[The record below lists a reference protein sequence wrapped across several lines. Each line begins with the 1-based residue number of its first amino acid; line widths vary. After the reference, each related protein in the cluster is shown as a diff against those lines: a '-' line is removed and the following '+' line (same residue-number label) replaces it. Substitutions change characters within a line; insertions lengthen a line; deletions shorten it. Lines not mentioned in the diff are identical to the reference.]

1 MGFLNHATNNIIVD
15 AVLTEKGREV
25 LARNDGSFD
34 IQNFRLGDDEI
45 DYSILEQYGIVIG
58 KEKIEKNTPIFEAIT
73 DEKLALKY
81 PLRTLLTNNTEDIF
95 AIPYIVLDDTIS
107 TPIGLSANLSSK
119 RQVDKTLIVKT
130 FVDQDEGFSI
140 KDESLIDSS
149 FTVQVFDKLLKLTGA
164 NSKVV
169 KKDTAYY
176 TISSSAISDNFTGQR
191 SCKFTITAQNV
202 VDTATFKYFSTK
214 SNNSIIK
221 TQIKI
226 IGNNTNAEL
235 LVPVT
240 INNNIITT

>member
-1 MGFLNHATNNIIVD
+1 MGFLNHSTNNIIVD
-15 AVLTEKGREV
+15 AVLTEKGREI

-81 PLRTLLTNNTEDIF
+81 PLRTLQTNNTEDVF
-95 AIPYIVLDDTIS
+95 AFPYLVLEDTIS
-107 TPIGLSANLSSK
+107 TPVNLSANISSK
-119 RQVDKTLIVKT
+119 KQVDKTILLKT
-130 FVDQDEGFSI
+130 FLDQDEGFAL

-149 FTVQVFDKLLKLTGA
+149 FTIKVFDKLLKLTGA
-164 NSKVV
+164 TSKVV

-176 TISSSAISDNFTGQR
+176 TIASSAINDDFTGQR
-191 SCKFTITAQNV
+191 SCKFSITSQGV

-214 SNNSIIK
+214 SNNSVIK
-221 TQIKI
+221 TQIQI
-226 IGNNTNAEL
+226 IGNNTNSSL
-235 LVPVT
+235 LIPVT
-240 INNNIITT
+240 INNNIIS

>member
-15 AVLTEKGREV
+15 AVLTQKGREV

-34 IQNFRLGDDEI
+34 IQSFRLGDDEI
-45 DYSILEQYGIVIG
+45 DYSVLEQYGIVIG

-95 AIPYIVLDDTIS
+95 AIPYLVLDDTIS
-107 TPIGLSANLSSK
+107 TPIKLSANLSSK
-119 RQVDKTLIVKT
+119 RQVDKTLIIKT
-130 FVDQDEGFSI
+130 FVDQDEGFTL
-140 KDESLIDSS
+140 KDESLIDTS

-176 TISSSAISDNFTGQR
+176 TVSSNAISDDFSGQR
-191 SCKFTITAQNV
+191 ACKFTITAQNV
-202 VDTATFKYFSTK
+202 VDTSTFKYFSTK

-240 INNNIITT
+240 INNNIITK

>member
-15 AVLTEKGREV
+15 AVLTEKGREI

-73 DEKLALKY
+73 DDKLALKY

-95 AIPYIVLDDTIS
+95 AIPFLVLDSTIA
-107 TPIGLSANLSSK
+107 TPVALSANLSST
-119 RQVDKTLIVKT
+119 RQIDKTLIVKT
-130 FVDQDEGFSI
+130 FLDQDENFVLRE
-140 KDESLIDSS
+140 ESLIDTS
-149 FTVQVFDKLLKLTGA
+149 FTIKVFDKLLKLTGSTA
-164 NSKVV
+164 KVV
-169 KKDTAYY
+169 KNDTAYY
-176 TISSSAISDNFTGQR
+176 VVSSSAITDDFTGQR
-191 SCKFTITAQNV
+191 ACRFSVTAQNV
-202 VDTATFKYFSTK
+202 VDTSTFKYYSTK

-221 TQIKI
+221 TQIEI
-226 IGNNTNAEL
+226 IGNNTNSSL

-240 INNNIITT
+240 ITNNIVS